1 MLKGFRKTKPY
12 SLLPFPACYCQK
24 MRRTPV
30 QERSLDTIQQ
40 IYAGTSA
47 LLAEMPLEHI
57 TTSRIAEA
65 AGISVGALYRFFPD
79 KQSIIDSIA
88 VRHMDDFRA
97 RLQAVLLKSLLA
109 DGPKFLGLVVDAYV
123 AFLDERPD
131 FRAIAFGQHISASTK
146 QLQTAPGAGPGG
158 LVRLFM
164 VKWLGVK
171 SSVSLDLK
179 LSIATEA
186 GERLIAYAYTQPTKN
201 ERDQV
206 LTEMKQLLS
215 GYLFS

>member
-1 MLKGFRKTKPY
+1 
-12 SLLPFPACYCQK
+12 

-40 IYAGTSA
+40 IYSSTSA
-47 LLAEMPLEHI
+47 LLAEMPLEQI

-79 KQSIIDSIA
+79 KQTIIDSIA
-88 VRHMDDFRA
+88 VRHMDDFRS
-97 RLQAVLLKSLLA
+97 RLQKVLLKSLLA

-186 GERLIAYAYTQPTKN
+186 GERLIAYAYSQPSVE
-201 ERDQV
+201 ERNRV

>member
-1 MLKGFRKTKPY
+1 
-12 SLLPFPACYCQK
+12 

-47 LLAEMPLEHI
+47 LLAEMPLADI

-65 AGISVGALYRFFPD
+65 AGLSVGALYRFFPG
-79 KQSIIDSIA
+79 KQEIIDSIA

-97 RLQAVLLKSLLA
+97 RLQKLLLKSLLA
-109 DGPKFLGLVVDAYV
+109 DGPKFLSRVVDAYIE
-123 AFLDERPD
+123 FLDERPD
-131 FRAIAFGQHISASTK
+131 FRAIALGQHISASTK

-164 VKWLGVK
+164 VNWLGVTADAD
-171 SSVSLDLK
+171 LDLK
-179 LSIATEA
+179 LSIATET
-186 GERLIAYAYTQPTKN
+186 GERLIAYAYSRPTRA

-206 LTEMKQLLS
+206 LTEMKRLLS

>member
-1 MLKGFRKTKPY
+1 
-12 SLLPFPACYCQK
+12 

-30 QERSLDTIQQ
+30 QERSLDTIKQ

-88 VRHMDDFRA
+88 VRHMDAFRA
-97 RLQAVLLKSLLA
+97 RLQTVLLKSLLS

-131 FRAIAFGQHISASTK
+131 FRAIAFGQHISAGTR

-171 SSVSLDLK
+171 SAQAAPSRRESVVREFPRRSVSLDLK
-179 LSIATEA
+179 LRIATEA
-186 GERLIAYAYTQPTKN
+186 GERLIAYAYTQPTKAD
-201 ERDQV
+201 RDQV